1 MKHAL
6 ILAALVSLAACA
18 GRASD
23 QAEAQADKLD
33 NAAEQSTPEAA
44 EVLEQQAD
52 AIRDNGAAGA
62 PGQPGSSVQQAM
74 DKAGEAQATNAAG
87 AAPMP
92 AATPPSKQAVPHG
105 AEKGTPP
112 PKTEAH

>member
-6 ILAALVSLAACA
+6 PLAAALSLAACS
-18 GRASD
+18 GGTSD
-23 QAEAQADKLD
+23 QADAQADQLD

-62 PGQPGSSVQQAM
+62 PGLPGSSVQQAVE
-74 DKAGEAQATNAAG
+74 KAGDAQATTAAG
-87 AAPMP
+87 AAPRP
-92 AATPPSKQAVPHG
+92 TATPDRSR
-105 AEKGTPP
+105 
-112 PKTEAH
+112 